1 MHSALD
7 PEALTDK
14 TNAEI
19 TNGRLALLATIG
31 IVFQSGLT
39 NSDGGDWALLTASRL
54 KDFDNE
60 LGIRNLVG
68 SRNSANF
75 RPLQNDRQSVTLH
88 GVGTSFKPLPGLQPK
103 SLAEGCCDRWQGG
116 YSPEK
121 AGRTSA
127 AAEPEC
133 SFCGRPLQTATVC
146 RCSICRRLAH
156 PGCGNLCDDCGR
168 WVCLKPDCVGPH
180 YRTCA
185 LRRVPR
191 QSSARADE

>member
-60 LGIRNLVG
+60 LGI
-68 SRNSANF
+68 
-75 RPLQNDRQSVTLH
+75 
-88 GVGTSFKPLPGLQPK
+88 
-103 SLAEGCCDRWQGG
+103 
-116 YSPEK
+116 
-121 AGRTSA
+121 
-127 AAEPEC
+127 
-133 SFCGRPLQTATVC
+133 
-146 RCSICRRLAH
+146 
-156 PGCGNLCDDCGR
+156 
-168 WVCLKPDCVGPH
+168 
-180 YRTCA
+180 
-185 LRRVPR
+185 
-191 QSSARADE
+191 